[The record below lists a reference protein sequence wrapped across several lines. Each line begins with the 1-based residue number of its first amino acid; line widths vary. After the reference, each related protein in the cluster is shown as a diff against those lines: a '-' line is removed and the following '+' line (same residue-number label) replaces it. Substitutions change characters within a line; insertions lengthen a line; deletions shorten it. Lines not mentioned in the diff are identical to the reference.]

1 MPAYHIKIGSPP
13 RDHVLFS
20 DNQIPFINEGFH
32 ASDHGAAIRGA
43 VKQAIARTIH
53 VKTNRLLRVTVTAG
67 MTEELV
73 FEATIPY
80 SRYLE
85 ATP

>member
-1 MPAYHIKIGSPP
+1 MPAYHIKTGSPP
-13 RDHVLFS
+13 RGHVLFY
-20 DNQIPFINEGFH
+20 DNQIPFINEGFR
-32 ASDHGAAIRGA
+32 ARNHGAAIRGA

-53 VKTNRLLRVTVTAG
+53 AKAALLLRVTVTAG